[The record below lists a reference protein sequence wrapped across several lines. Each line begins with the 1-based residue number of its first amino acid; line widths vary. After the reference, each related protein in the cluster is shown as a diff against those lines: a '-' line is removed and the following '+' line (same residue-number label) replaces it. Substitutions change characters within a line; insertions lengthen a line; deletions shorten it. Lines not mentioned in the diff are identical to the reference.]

1 MLRISVKGEPC
12 LAGVGTVKIVGSAT
26 WRPTQPSDGA
36 VRNAERNFGTRNCGP
51 RDCCGASL
59 ASHLSTLWSTAE
71 NANEKAQA
79 KKASE
84 ARAEVRALDQSRGK
98 GAFETSA
105 EFSGRK
111 NKGPRMTTT
120 TEDLHAVVLRAQR
133 AGHTCAFVG
142 ADVTVNGKVPD
153 YLLMPPSAAEKFER
167 LHPEAQR
174 LRIEELKIFIENK
187 VKAKREAQ
195 IEETENAK
203 A

>member
-1 MLRISVKGEPC
+1 MPGWSRDCENCGQRYV
-12 LAGVGTVKIVGSAT
+12 AT
-26 WRPTQPSDGA
+26 YPTQRWCCA
-36 VRNAERNFGTRNCGP
+36 ECREEFRNAELRAARLLW
-51 RDCCGASL
+51 RASL